1 MLQKMGHTGAMLID
15 VVSGILCGFMRMLGA
30 FILGVV
36 TVLGAVGAVAQPAT
50 AVSLYADAKPYMDDP
65 ATLKLKIKE
74 LDGLKPDGSREELPK
89 ILSNAGAVIMAQMPR
104 VPNLIALEE
113 IAQEQPQ
120 PPPTLGTGGLRGAV
134 NASIASINPNGP
146 TALVPENWRRFEY
159 LIMAEHQSDGSTVF
173 DESRKDLDKSDRA
186 AAPHGT
192 GFGSLWLML
201 VPAKQGESSF
211 RYLGT
216 QKVDKHSTFVVGFA
230 QNPKLVKVPGV
241 IQTDKGEVPLL
252 YQGIAWI
259 DQDTYKIV
267 RLRTDLLA
275 PLPSIKLLQ
284 ATSTVVFSEV
294 EIPKFDTLLWLP
306 KTVEITWDLDG
317 NRLGELHRYSKYRLF
332 AATSRIVPTSN

>member
-1 MLQKMGHTGAMLID
+1 MLSVAVLGL
-15 VVSGILCGFMRMLGA
+15 VSL
-30 FILGVV
+30 LGVSR
-36 TVLGAVGAVAQPAT
+36 VAAQSSE

-65 ATLKLKIKE
+65 ATLKLKLKE
-74 LDGLKPDGSREELPK
+74 LDGLKADGSQEELST
-89 ILSNAGAVIMAQMPR
+89 ILNKAGAVIVAQLPR

-120 PPPTLGTGGLRGAV
+120 PPPTIGAGGLRGAV
-134 NASIASINPNGP
+134 NASIASINPNAP
-146 TALVPENWRRFEY
+146 TALVPQNWRRFEY

-186 AAPHGT
+186 AAPHGI

-216 QKVDKHSTFVVGFA
+216 QKVDKRPTFVVGFA
-230 QNPKLVKVPGV
+230 QDPKLVKVPGI

-275 PLPSIKLLQ
+275 PLPKIKLLQ
-284 ATSTVVFSEV
+284 ATSTVVFNEV
-294 EIPKFDTLLWLP
+294 EIPKFDALLWLP
-306 KTVEITWDLDG
+306 KTVEITWDLGG
-317 NRLGELHRYSKYRLF
+317 NRLGELHRYSRYRLF
-332 AATSRIVPTSN
+332 AATSRIVPASN

>member
-1 MLQKMGHTGAMLID
+1 MLSVAVLGL
-15 VVSGILCGFMRMLGA
+15 VSL
-30 FILGVV
+30 LGVSR
-36 TVLGAVGAVAQPAT
+36 VAAQSSET
-50 AVSLYADAKPYMDDP
+50 VSLYADAKPYMDDP
-65 ATLKLKIKE
+65 ATLKLKIKG
-74 LDGLKPDGSREELPK
+74 LDGLKPEGSREDLSA
-89 ILSNAGAVIMAQMPR
+89 ILSKTGAAIVAQLPR

-120 PPPTLGTGGLRGAV
+120 PPPTLATGGGLRGAV
-134 NASIASINPNGP
+134 NASIASINPNDP
-146 TALVPENWRRFEY
+146 TALVPQNWRRFEY

-186 AAPHGT
+186 AAPHGI

-216 QKVDKHSTFVVGFA
+216 QKVDKRPTFVVGFA
-230 QNPKLVKVPGV
+230 QDPKLVKVPGV

-275 PLPSIKLLQ
+275 PLPKIKLLQ

-332 AATSRIVPTSN
+332 AATSRIVPN